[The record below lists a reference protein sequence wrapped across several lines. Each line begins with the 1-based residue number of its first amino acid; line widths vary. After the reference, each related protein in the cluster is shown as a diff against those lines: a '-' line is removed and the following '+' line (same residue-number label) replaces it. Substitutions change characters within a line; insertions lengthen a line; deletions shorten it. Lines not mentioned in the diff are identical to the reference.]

1 MQRLDEAT
9 ARDESSASVLRT
21 IGKAIL
27 SPLIQYRRRLV
38 WEVDLTKVQ
47 PLSQWESG
55 QSLIVLGP
63 ENVKHDTTAE
73 LRHFLGG
80 DAAAAELDGVGGG
93 DRLFVVASPTEYLA
107 YSYIFFATREAS
119 RRQARILGEA
129 ENTPIIG
136 QSFTA
141 REARGRGIYRRVLN
155 EMFIYL
161 RGTGYERAVCEV
173 DPLNRPSIRASRA
186 AGMRMC
192 RELDDWRILKRILLQ
207 RVQESGRTR
216 WRLCWVP

>member
-9 ARDESSASVLRT
+9 ARDESSESVLRT
-21 IGKAIL
+21 IGKAVL
-27 SPLIQYRRRLV
+27 SLIQYRRRLV
-38 WEVDLTKVQ
+38 WEIDLTKEQ

-55 QSLIVLGP
+55 QSVIVLGP
-63 ENVKHDTTAE
+63 ENMKRDMTAE
-73 LRHFLGG
+73 LRQFLGG
-80 DAAAAELDGVGGG
+80 DAATAELDGVAGG
-93 DRLFVVASPTEYLA
+93 DRLFVVASQTEYLA
-107 YSYIFFATREAS
+107 YSYIFFATRKAS
-119 RRQARILGEA
+119 RRQASILGETG
-129 ENTPIIG
+129 NTPIIG

-155 EMFIYL
+155 DMFKYL
-161 RGTGYERAVCEV
+161 RSMDYERAVCEV

-192 RELDDWRILKRILLQ
+192 RELDDWRILSRILVQ

-216 WRLCWVP
+216 WRLCWIP